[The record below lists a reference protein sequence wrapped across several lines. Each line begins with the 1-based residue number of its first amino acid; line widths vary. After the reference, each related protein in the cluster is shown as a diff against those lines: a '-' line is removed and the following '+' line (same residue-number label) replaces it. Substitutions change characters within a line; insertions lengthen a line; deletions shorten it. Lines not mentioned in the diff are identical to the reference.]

1 MAKTL
6 ELIFVNS
13 DGKNKTISIQNPK
26 NGVTKQQ
33 AHDAKNAVITADVFA
48 SGDNG
53 KLVSIRKAQLREVT
67 IQELA

>member
-13 DGKNKTISIQNPK
+13 DGKNKTISIPNPK

-33 AHDAKNAVITADVFA
+33 AHDAMNAVITADVFV

-53 KLVSIRKAQLREVT
+53 KLVSVRKAQLREVT

>member
-33 AHDAKNAVITADVFA
+33 AHDAMNAVITADVFA

>member
-13 DGKNKTISIQNPK
+13 DGKNKTISIPNPK

-33 AHDAKNAVITADVFA
+33 THDAMNAVITADVFA